1 MSEPLV
7 FAATSDIAGKLRGK
21 AFPLSALDSRLVKG
35 VGWTPTN
42 VMITCFDGI
51 AEGPFGSHGD
61 LILIPDPAAGFEL
74 DFGDRVERLMLSDI
88 RELDGTPWGM
98 CARSILK
105 AAIAR
110 LERLA
115 GVSVL
120 ATFEHEFQLK
130 GSSAAPGEAF
140 GYQAFAA
147 HRQLGESV
155 MGALSASGMETD
167 SFLREFGPDQFEVTV
182 GPRDALRAADEA
194 VLLREIV
201 RLVAKQQGEVATFSP
216 IQDPASV
223 GNGVHVHMSL
233 RDLSGAPATW
243 ESAGPAELSEVASGF
258 VAGIL
263 RDLPSLVA
271 LTAPSDIS
279 YLRLTPHRW
288 SAAYNNLGFHDRE
301 AAVRI
306 CPVTG
311 KTPEAIARQFNFE
324 YRAAD
329 AAAAP
334 HLVMAALIHAGCQGI
349 EDGLTAPRPTG
360 EDLSLLPAADLT
372 ARGIERLPETLADA
386 LERFSDT
393 QRVRDWFPKGF
404 AEVYLAHKR
413 GELAQLEGKNTDA
426 RCAAYA
432 AVY

>member
-1 MSEPLV
+1 MTEPLV
-7 FAATSDIAGKLRGK
+7 FAATSDLAGKLRGK

-42 VMITCFDGI
+42 AMISCFDGI
-51 AEGPFGSHGD
+51 AKGPFGSLGD
-61 LILIPDPAAGFEL
+61 LVLIPDPAAALEL
-74 DFGDRVERLMLSDI
+74 DLGDRVERLMLSDI
-88 RELDGTPWGM
+88 HELDGAPWGM
-98 CARSILK
+98 CTRLMLK

-110 LERLA
+110 LEQVA
-115 GVSVL
+115 GLSVT

-130 GSSAAPGEAF
+130 GGTAAPGEAF

-147 HRQLGESV
+147 HRSLGEAV
-155 MGALSASGMETD
+155 MGALSAAGMETD

-194 VLLREIV
+194 VFLREIV
-201 RLVAKQQGEVATFSP
+201 RLVAKAHGEEATFSP
-216 IQDPASV
+216 IQSPTGV

-233 RDLSGAPATW
+233 RDRTGTPVTW
-243 ESAGPAELSEVASGF
+243 DSNGPGELSAVASAF

-263 RDLPSLVA
+263 RDMPALVA

-311 KTPEAIARQFNFE
+311 KSPDVIARQYNFE

-334 HLVMAALIHAGCQGI
+334 HLVLAALIHAGCQGI
-349 EDGLTAPRPTG
+349 EDGLIAPRPTG
-360 EDLSLLPAADLT
+360 EDMSTLSAPELA
-372 ARGIERLPETLADA
+372 ARGVERLPETLPAA
-386 LERFSDT
+386 LDRFAST
-393 QRVRDWFPKGF
+393 QRVRDWFPDGF
-404 AEVYLAHKR
+404 ADVYRAHKL
-413 GELAQLEGKNTDA
+413 GEMAELDGKDTAA